1 VGQVTVLELAERFR
15 GGLDRLPQGMRAR
28 VDTALRTPFLVPN
41 AFSPR
46 LSAAKA
52 TLDTRLLA
60 LISERRKNPVARDDL
75 LSRLLAAHDADG
87 ASMSDEQ
94 LRDESVTLFVAGH
107 ETTANALSWCFAL
120 LARHPEV
127 RARLQ
132 AEVDALGGRAPG
144 FHDVMRVPL
153 AVRVFKEA
161 LRLYPPLTLLVRQAM
176 EDFTITGVVP
186 EGMLGSGVL
195 RSAGGRSEFKI
206 DQAAWER
213 AGQPASLVL
222 TTDRADAPEVAVPV
236 KASEAVA
243 MFRLPS
249 AAESDPKRKEI
260 WVAQDAL
267 VIKIDAGLPASVRS
281 GDFRMRLHRESGML
295 FVHGSTEELNAVRTA
310 VEALPADSGVR
321 ESTGVPPA

>member
-1 VGQVTVLELAERFR
+1 MPAHASVTVTNISAQPVTVKEIKAGCGCTKTSEAPKDPLAPGASFTVQLTMDPGR
-15 GGLDRLPQGMRAR
+15 
-28 VDTALRTPFLVPN
+28 RTGIEFN
-41 AFSPR
+41 
-46 LSAAKA
+46 KA
-52 TLDTRLLA
+52 VHVIL
-60 LISERRKNPVARDDL
+60 
-75 LSRLLAAHDADG
+75 ADG
-87 ASMSDEQ
+87 WKETLQMKGRVKTVLRVEPAVIDMGVVSDVGTPRVI
-94 LRDESVTLFVAGH
+94 LNSVDG
-107 ETTANALSWCFAL
+107 
-120 LARHPEV
+120 
-127 RARLQ
+127 
-132 AEVDALGGRAPG
+132 
-144 FHDVMRVPL
+144 
-153 AVRVFKEA
+153 K
-161 LRLYPPLTLLVRQAM
+161 
-176 EDFTITGVVP
+176 DFTITGVVP

-321 ESTGVPPA
+321 ESTGAPPA

>member
-1 VGQVTVLELAERFR
+1 MQTRFQIASVCVGLACLTAGAVALAGGAQVGAPNAVPVASSHVLRFSPEVLDLGELSASMPAHASVTVTNISAQPVTVKEIKAGCGCTKTSEAPKDPLAPGASFTVQLTMDPGR
-15 GGLDRLPQGMRAR
+15 
-28 VDTALRTPFLVPN
+28 RTGIEFN
-41 AFSPR
+41 
-46 LSAAKA
+46 KA
-52 TLDTRLLA
+52 VHVIL
-60 LISERRKNPVARDDL
+60 
-75 LSRLLAAHDADG
+75 ADG
-87 ASMSDEQ
+87 WKETLQMKGRVKTVLRVEPAVIDMGVVSDVGTPRVI
-94 LRDESVTLFVAGH
+94 LNSVDG
-107 ETTANALSWCFAL
+107 
-120 LARHPEV
+120 
-127 RARLQ
+127 
-132 AEVDALGGRAPG
+132 
-144 FHDVMRVPL
+144 
-153 AVRVFKEA
+153 K
-161 LRLYPPLTLLVRQAM
+161 
-176 EDFTITGVVP
+176 DFTITGVVP

-195 RSAGGRSEFKI
+195 RSAGGRGEFKI

-267 VIKIDAGLPASVRS
+267 VIKIDAGLPSSVRS

-321 ESTGVPPA
+321 ESTGAPPA